1 MNYATPSLAIFFIAL
16 SGCGPTAK
24 VETAPESSGPPVIH
38 PEQWPQQRSP
48 LTTSLAVE
56 ARVAELLEQMT
67 LEEKV
72 GQVIQA
78 DIASVTPEE
87 VRQYHLG
94 SILNGGN
101 SAPGNDNRTAAE
113 NWLALADAMWKA
125 SVDTSDGYLGI
136 PLMWGVDA
144 VHGHNNIV
152 GATLFPHNIG
162 LGAANDPA
170 LMARIGEITAK
181 EIRVTGNDW
190 TFAPTV
196 AVAQDDRWGRTF
208 ESYSENPDIVAR
220 YAGALVTGLQGE
232 VNTDDFLSESHV
244 IATVKHFVGDGST
257 KGGVDQGDSEVTE
270 AELRDVHAAGYP
282 PAIQAGVQVAMASY
296 NSWYGTKMH
305 GFKAMLTDVLVGR
318 MGFDGF
324 VVGDWNGHGQV
335 KGCEPTSC
343 PQAFNA
349 GLDMFMAPD
358 SWKALYNNTLKQ
370 VQDGTIPRSRLDE
383 AVSRILRVKARAGI
397 LDSTLPSSRPYAGD
411 FSLLGSEAHRTVAR
425 EAVRKS
431 LVLLKNNHSTL
442 PISAD
447 AHILVT
453 GDAADDIG
461 QAAGGWTLSWQG
473 TGNENTD
480 FPNGQSILAGLREQ
494 VDAAGGTLRYARSVD
509 LSANNTL
516 ALFGDSNETLKSKP
530 DVAIVVFGEQPYAEF
545 QGDRPHLDFQST
557 TALEQLKRLQAAG
570 IPTVSVF
577 LSGRP
582 LWVNPEINASD
593 AFVAAWLPGT
603 EGSGIADVL
612 LSDKQG
618 NPKYDFTG
626 RLSFSWPATPEDA
639 RQNSDQATAQTLF
652 PFGYGLSYTSS
663 ASVPVLD
670 ESAAVAQASD
680 PTTGFLLAGDPVT
693 PWQLK
698 LTDDAGTEVVYPPQ
712 AASPSGVLRAIAAD
726 DMAQED
732 TVILTWDGE
741 GSVSIEGEPVDLSR
755 QSNGDMALAMEYK
768 VLQPAEAGV
777 YFTLTS
783 ENGKVAD
790 NDVTS
795 SFTRR
800 SDWQT
805 RYIKLNCFADHVDMT
820 AVSSP
825 MRITSEYSL
834 SIQVRQIRL
843 VANQGQASCVF

>member
-1 MNYATPSLAIFFIAL
+1 MKYQTPSLCLLVLAI
-16 SGCGPTAK
+16 SGCGPTS
-24 VETAPESSGPPVIH
+24 TAPLPPERTGPPTIH
-38 PEQWPQQRSP
+38 PEQWPQQSSP
-48 LTTSLAVE
+48 LTTNLAVE
-56 ARVAELLEQMT
+56 ARVAELLEKMT

-87 VRQYHLG
+87 VKQYHLG

-101 SAPGNDNRTAAE
+101 SAPGNDNRTAAK

-162 LGAANDPA
+162 LGAANDA
-170 LMARIGEITAK
+170 ELMTRIGEITAR

-220 YAGALVTGLQGE
+220 YSGALVTGLQGK
-232 VNTDDFLSESHV
+232 VNTDEFLSDEHV

-257 KGGVDQGDSEVTE
+257 IGGKDQGDSEVSE

-282 PAIQAGVQVAMASY
+282 TAIQAGVQVAMASY

-358 SWKALYNNTLKQ
+358 SWKALYENTLAQ
-370 VQDGTIPRSRLDE
+370 VKDGTISQARLDE

-397 LDSTLPSSRPYAGD
+397 LDSVLPSSRPYAGD
-411 FSLLGSEAHRTVAR
+411 FDLLGSDEHRAVAR

-431 LVLLKNNHSTL
+431 LVLLKNNNATL
-442 PISAD
+442 PVSPTAT
-447 AHILVT
+447 ILVA
-453 GDAADDIG
+453 GAAADDVG

-473 TGNENTD
+473 TGNKNSD
-480 FPNGQSILAGLREQ
+480 FPNSQSILEGLREQ
-494 VDAAGGTLRYARSVD
+494 VSQAGGSLSYLPSVGVSGSIDDTL
-509 LSANNTL
+509 TQQ
-516 ALFGDSNETLKSKP
+516 P
-530 DVAIVVFGEQPYAEF
+530 DIAIVVFGEQPYAEF
-545 QGDRPHLDFQST
+545 QGDRPHLDYQDT
-557 TALEQLKRLQAAG
+557 TALAQLKALQAAG

-582 LWVNPEINASD
+582 MWVNPEINASD

-603 EGSGIADVL
+603 EGGGIADVL
-612 LSDKQG
+612 LSDSEG
-618 NPKYDFTG
+618 APRYDFTG
-626 RLSFSWPATPEDA
+626 KLSFSWPATPMDA
-639 RQNSDQATAQTLF
+639 RQNSDKASEQTLF
-652 PFGYGLSYTSS
+652 PFGYGLSYRDTSTLDT
-663 ASVPVLD
+663 LD
-670 ESAAVAQASD
+670 ESTAVAGEGD
-680 PTTGFLLAGDPVT
+680 PTTRFLLAGDPVT
-693 PWQLK
+693 PWQLMIA
-698 LTDDAGTEVVYPPQ
+698 DSAGTEVVYPPQ
-712 AASPSGVLRAIAAD
+712 ATSPGGQLSAIAAD

-732 TVILTWDGE
+732 TVIVTWQGA
-741 GSVSIEGEPVDLSR
+741 GTVSIQGDAVDLSR
-755 QSNGDMALAMEYK
+755 QSNGDMALALEYK
-768 VLQPAEAGV
+768 VLQPTASSVSLALQSDQRDPAQV
-777 YFTLTS
+777 
-783 ENGKVAD
+783 
-790 NDVTS
+790 DVTS
-795 SFTRR
+795 SFDRT

-805 RYIKLNCFADHVDMT
+805 RYIKLSCFGDKVDMEQL
-820 AVSSP
+820 VSP
-825 MRITSEYSL
+825 MQITSDGPL
-834 SIQVRQIRL
+834 SIQIRQLVL
-843 VANQGQASCVF
+843 VANQGQASCQF